1 MYPILTVVGSWT
13 LRITYMLGDATLFGA
28 RALFLSLGPRFSL
41 AKISHQIYQIGV
53 RCIPVI
59 LLVSIFTGLVL
70 GLQGYHTLSQF
81 GTEGLVGSAVALS
94 LVRELGPVLTALM
107 VIGQAGSTMAA
118 ELGMM
123 RSSEQIDA
131 LETMDIP
138 PLSFLVGPRLI
149 AGMICFPLL
158 TSIFNIVGIYGGYLA
173 TVVMLDI
180 DSGTYWYRVIDSIDL
195 NAVIGGYSKSLL
207 FAANSLMIC
216 CYMGYNLHKHG
227 GLHGAQGVNTAATTA
242 VVLSSI
248 STLILDYL
256 VTAWML

>member
-1 MYPILTVVGSWT
+1 
-13 LRITYMLGDATLFGA
+13 MLGDAMLFGA
-28 RALFLSLGPRFSL
+28 KALGLSLGPRFSL
-41 AKISHQIYQIGV
+41 RKITHQIYQIGV

-70 GLQGYHTLSQF
+70 GLQGYHTLAQF

-123 RSSEQIDA
+123 RNSEQIDA
-131 LETMDIP
+131 LETMDIH
-138 PLSFLVGPRLI
+138 PLAFLVGPRLI

-173 TVVMLDI
+173 TVVMLDV
-180 DSGTYWYRVIDSIDL
+180 DSGTYWYRVFESVTL
-195 NAVIGGYSKSLL
+195 ANVFGGYAKSLL
-207 FAANSLMIC
+207 FAANALMIC
-216 CYMGYNLHKHG
+216 CYMGFNLHKQS
-227 GLHGAQGVNTAATTA
+227 GLHGAQGVNTAATSA

-248 STLILDYL
+248 TTLILDYL